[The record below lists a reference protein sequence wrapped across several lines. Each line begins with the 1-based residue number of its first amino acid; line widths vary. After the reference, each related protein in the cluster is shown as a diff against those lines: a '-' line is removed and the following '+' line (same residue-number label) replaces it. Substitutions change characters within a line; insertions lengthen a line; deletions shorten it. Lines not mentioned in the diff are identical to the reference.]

1 VEIFWL
7 EIFAN
12 HYSELESIALS
23 SAALVTAE
31 KVCSHNIESRLPHP
45 CRALCDGVGF

>member
-31 KVCSHNIESRLPHP
+31 KMCSARSMVILSKPIL
-45 CRALCDGVGF
+45 RA